1 MNEYLV
7 NTTQPSSD
15 LYQLFAEFGL
25 LGLMHEESWK
35 AWTKA
40 EFQEQELM
48 ITLLFNI

>member
-15 LYQLFAEFGL
+15 LCQQFAEFGL

-35 AWTKA
+35 AWIKA
-40 EFQEQELM
+40 EFHEQELM